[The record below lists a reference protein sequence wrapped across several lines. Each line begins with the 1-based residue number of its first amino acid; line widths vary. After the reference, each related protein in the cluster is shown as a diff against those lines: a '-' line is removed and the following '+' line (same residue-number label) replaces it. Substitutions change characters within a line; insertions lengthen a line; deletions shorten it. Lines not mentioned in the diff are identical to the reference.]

1 MMSRYYKR
9 GWIQPAKYNYRP
21 RLILASTVSLTAMSF
36 AVSADADENL
46 RSVEERR
53 ADAQSIVAT
62 SGCESALS
70 ALELVADQSRNA
82 LDFIAQAECAVEIGD
97 STLAADAFW
106 QAVIYRHQLTDE
118 QKVYVYRSLGYQAE
132 SAGQTSRSWI
142 AWNEAA
148 QLTNDAQDELMAARA
163 ARIDGRVQAGAARLQ
178 RIDMAQLEGSG
189 LALYF
194 EERALVLAAHQPDV
208 AAMYMARAIDIEDRP
223 YRRFQRGLYLQQ
235 AGDDRGAL
243 AEFRFALQGDPENVD
258 ILLSTA
264 YAAQRAGDASL
275 AADLF
280 ERVIERDP
288 SRTGVR
294 EDFAYALMQADREDE
309 AANVFRTVILDGSM
323 RDGETAEA
331 RDARIYRLRRQV
343 EQLERRTYGFAFASY
358 RDGSAATGLNLPE
371 TGPNETQ
378 IGAEFGWRP
387 DALNTQNTG
396 LTLFGR
402 GYVSADPGTITLNE
416 ETLQLGVGAR
426 WKPLEGHDFYL
437 AGERLIAAG
446 DQARDAWLLRAS
458 YGWSDGLDWN
468 PNATDWNYST
478 VFADLAYIP
487 DNPEFLSA
495 YAAVRQGRRIRT
507 GERWTVTPYVTAVGQ
522 WSDDTFQT
530 RERLEVG
537 PGVVFSH
544 WFDET
549 DTSAPR
555 QRLDM
560 EMEYRFGVG
569 DTDDQAF
576 IARAVWHF

>member
-1 MMSRYYKR
+1 MSRYYKR
-9 GWIQPAKYNYRP
+9 GWIQPAKHNYRP
-21 RLILASTVSLTAMSF
+21 RLILASTVSLTVVSF
-36 AVSADADENL
+36 AVSADADGDMRPIE
-46 RSVEERR
+46 VRR
-53 ADAQSIVAT
+53 AEVGAMVAA
-62 SGCESALS
+62 SGCEYALP
-70 ALELVADQSRNA
+70 LLGVIADESRRA
-82 LDFIAQAECAVEIGD
+82 LDYIAQAECALETGD
-97 STLAADAFW
+97 SIAAADSFW
-106 QAVIYRHQLTDE
+106 QAVIYRHQLTDD

-148 QLTNDAQDELMAARA
+148 QLTGEALDELMVARA
-163 ARIDGRVQAGAARLQ
+163 ARIDGRVQAGVARLQ
-178 RIDMAQLEGSG
+178 RIEMTQLHGAP
-189 LALYF
+189 LALYY
-194 EERALVLAAHQPDV
+194 EERALSMADNQPAA
-208 AAMYMARAIDIEDRP
+208 AAMYLARAIDIEDRP

-243 AEFRFALQGDPENVD
+243 SEFRYALQGDPENID

-264 YAAQRAGDASL
+264 YAAQRAGDSSL
-275 AADLF
+275 AVCLF
-280 ERVIERDP
+280 ERVVERAP
-288 SRTGVR
+288 SRSEVR
-294 EDFAYALMQADREDE
+294 EDYAYALLQSDREAD
-309 AANVFRTVILDGSM
+309 AAGEFRTVILNGTV
-323 RDGETAEA
+323 RNGETIEA
-331 RDARIYRLRRQV
+331 RDERIYRLRRQV
-343 EQLERRTYGFAFASY
+343 EQLERQTYGFAFASY
-358 RDGSAATGLNLPE
+358 RDGSTGNGLNLPE

-378 IGAEFGWRP
+378 MGGEFGWRP

-402 GYVSADPGTITLNE
+402 GYVSADPGIITLNE

-426 WKPLEGHDFYL
+426 WKPLAGHDFYL
-437 AGERLIAAG
+437 AGERLIAGG

-458 YGWSDGLDWN
+458 YGWSDGLDWS
-468 PNATDWNYST
+468 PNETDWNYST
-478 VFADLAYIP
+478 VFADVAYIP

-549 DTSAPR
+549 ETSAPR